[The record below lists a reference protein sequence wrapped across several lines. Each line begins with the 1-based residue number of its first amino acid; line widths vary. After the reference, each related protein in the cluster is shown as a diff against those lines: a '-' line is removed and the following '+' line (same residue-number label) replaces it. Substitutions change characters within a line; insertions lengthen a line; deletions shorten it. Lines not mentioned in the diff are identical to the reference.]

1 MDRTTIA
8 QLPKLDLHCHLD
20 GSLRTETVR
29 ELWNTLPERERPAI
43 TGAVERAILPRVPC
57 SLEEYLEAFRIT
69 VALLQ
74 TPQALERAA
83 WELCQDAANENVV
96 YIEIR
101 FAPLLHLGRGL
112 LPDEVVEAVLAGT
125 RRAEAELP
133 IRAGVILCAMRNE
146 PPERSEKVARL
157 AGRYRDQGV
166 VGFDLAG
173 PERGFPLSRH
183 AVAIH
188 LAQQANVHL
197 TLHAGEGCCPEH
209 IAEALDLGAERIGHG
224 VYLFQDPATEE
235 RVREE
240 GIPLEVC
247 PTSNLQ
253 ISGIMRSLLDH
264 PLKRYLDLGIPVTVN
279 TDNRL
284 MSQTSSTEELSRV
297 VEAFRLGPD
306 EVRAILLAS
315 AEASFAPAMI
325 KDEVRALVQ
334 AAL

>member
-1 MDRTTIA
+1 MDRATIA
-8 QLPKLDLHCHLD
+8 RLPKVDLHCHLD
-20 GSLRTETVR
+20 GSLRPETVR

-43 TGAVERAILPRVPC
+43 TGAVERAVLPRVPC

-74 TPQALERAA
+74 IPEALERVAF
-83 WELCQDAANENVV
+83 ELCQDAAAEGVV
-96 YIEIR
+96 YLEIR

-112 LPDEVVEAVLAGT
+112 LPDEVVEAVLGGT

-133 IRAGVILCAMRNE
+133 IRAGVILCGMRQE
-146 PPERSEKVARL
+146 EPERSAEVALL
-157 AGRYRDQGV
+157 AGRYRGQGV

-173 PERGFPLSRH
+173 PERGFSLSRH
-183 AVAIH
+183 AAAIR
-188 LAQQANVHL
+188 LAQEGGVHL

-235 RVREE
+235 RVREA

-264 PLKRYLDLGIPVTVN
+264 PLGRYLDLGIRVTVN

-284 MSQTSSTEELSRV
+284 MSGTSSTEELWRV

-315 AEASFAPAMI
+315 AEASFAP
-325 KDEVRALVQ
+325 ERVRQELVAQVQTAL
-334 AAL
+334 